1 MASVSMETNPVTILT
16 NGSCAKSRAIAEQ
29 VKGLGVE
36 PQIVDI
42 SGDPETA
49 ADFATLFGDGRPHSP
64 SLVIGQRAWRN
75 PAVSDIEKLL
85 GRSGLIPRRAIHY
98 PHQQRVVWHM
108 EPSDAFASYSLRE
121 DGTFVFG
128 HIETPSALRGSGLG
142 ARLAAELFAWI
153 AESGIKALLTCSVLR
168 RVAAS
173 KPDWAARYLYE
184 RINRPGD

>member
-1 MASVSMETNPVTILT
+1 METNPVTVLT
-16 NGSCAKSRAIAEQ
+16 NGFCTKSRAIAGQ
-29 VKGLGVE
+29 VKDLGVE

-42 SGDPETA
+42 SGDPESA
-49 ADFATLFGDGRPHSP
+49 AAFAKLFGDGKPHSP

-75 PAVSDIEKLL
+75 PSINDIEKLL
-85 GRSGLIPRRAIHY
+85 ARPGLIPRRAIHY

-153 AESGIKALLTCSVLR
+153 EESGTKALLTCTFLR

-173 KPDWAARYLYE
+173 KPDWAAAYL
-184 RINRPGD
+184 